1 MFGTQAYTHNTHK
14 SNFKNQDSILLK
26 LTWENCIK
34 ELYFFLEIPVWVPLV
49 RRLHEILTRIK
60 EALKRQTDN
69 FTHRILSPFLN
80 QSTIFY
86 IYISKPKLSPQIFF
100 PNDT

>member
-1 MFGTQAYTHNTHK
+1 MFDTQAHTHTHTHT
-14 SNFKNQDSILLK
+14 SNFKKQDSILLK

-60 EALKRQTDN
+60 EALKRQIISHTE
-69 FTHRILSPFLN
+69 FYHLS
-80 QSTIFY
+80 
-86 IYISKPKLSPQIFF
+86 
-100 PNDT
+100 